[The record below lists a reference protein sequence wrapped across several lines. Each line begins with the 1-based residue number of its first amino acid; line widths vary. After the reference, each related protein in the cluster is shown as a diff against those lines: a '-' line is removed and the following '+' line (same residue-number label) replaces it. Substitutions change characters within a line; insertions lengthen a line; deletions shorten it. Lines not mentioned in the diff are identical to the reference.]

1 MPPIERTR
9 AWVTFFKA
17 LADENRL
24 KIVGLLAHK
33 PHSVEE
39 IAALLHI
46 SPATA
51 SHHLQRLLAAD
62 LVEARALQYY
72 NVYALRPDALRQ
84 MAEQLLTVESIKE
97 TVQTL
102 DLDGY
107 DCVIDAILGTG
118 SSGAVRGIAADV
130 IRAINDSDALVLSVD
145 IPSGLGSDGD
155 DALFQFGQYAHVT
168 LPCANSRTEFSQI
181 AAQQR
186 PQLSIPRKTL
196 VVLFP
201 LHFSRLKCAIQL
213 HHRCDAVCQR

>member
-1 MPPIERTR
+1 MLPAERTH

-84 MAEQLLTVESIKE
+84 MAEQLLTVESIKA

-107 DCVIDAILGTG
+107 ADLVLKDYV
-118 SSGAVRGIAADV
+118 VRG
-130 IRAINDSDALVLSVD
+130 
-145 IPSGLGSDGD
+145 
-155 DALFQFGQYAHVT
+155 
-168 LPCANSRTEFSQI
+168 
-181 AAQQR
+181 
-186 PQLSIPRKTL
+186 
-196 VVLFP
+196 
-201 LHFSRLKCAIQL
+201 RLKAIPTQVRKRQVIL
-213 HHRCDAVCQR
+213 LRLAEEFESGKRYPERRVNEILKSFHADYATLRRLMVEAGLLAQNNGYYWRVTT

>member
-24 KIVGLLAHK
+24 KIVGLLAHQ

-72 NVYALRPDALRQ
+72 NVYALRPGTLRQ
-84 MAEQLLTVESIKE
+84 MAEQLATLESIKE
-97 TVQTL
+97 TVQAL
-102 DLDGY
+102 DFDGY
-107 DCVIDAILGTG
+107 VDLVLKDYV
-118 SSGAVRGIAADV
+118 VRG
-130 IRAINDSDALVLSVD
+130 
-145 IPSGLGSDGD
+145 
-155 DALFQFGQYAHVT
+155 
-168 LPCANSRTEFSQI
+168 
-181 AAQQR
+181 
-186 PQLSIPRKTL
+186 
-196 VVLFP
+196 
-201 LHFSRLKCAIQL
+201 RLKAIPTQVRKRQVIL
-213 HHRCDAVCQR
+213 VRLAEEFENGKRYPERRVNEILKSFHADYATLRRLMVEAGLLAQRNGYYWRVIT

>member
-1 MPPIERTR
+1 MLPAERTH

-72 NVYALRPDALRQ
+72 NVYALRPDALRL
-84 MAEQLLTVESIKE
+84 MAEQLLTVESIKA
-97 TVQTL
+97 TVQSL

-107 DCVIDAILGTG
+107 A
-118 SSGAVRGIAADV
+118 
-130 IRAINDSDALVLSVD
+130 ALVLKD
-145 IPSGLGSDGD
+145 
-155 DALFQFGQYAHVT
+155 Y
-168 LPCANSRTEFSQI
+168 
-181 AAQQR
+181 
-186 PQLSIPRKTL
+186 
-196 VVLFP
+196 VVRG
-201 LHFSRLKCAIQL
+201 RLKAIPTQVRKREVIL
-213 HHRCDAVCQR
+213 LGLVEEFESGKRYLERRV

>member
-24 KIVGLLAHK
+24 KIVGLLAHQ

-72 NVYALRPDALRQ
+72 NVYALRPGTLRQ
-84 MAEQLLTVESIKE
+84 MAEQLATLESLKE
-97 TVQTL
+97 TAQAI
-102 DLDGY
+102 DFDGY
-107 DCVIDAILGTG
+107 ATLVLKDYV
-118 SSGAVRGIAADV
+118 VRGRLKA
-130 IRAINDSDALVLSVD
+130 
-145 IPSGLGSDGD
+145 IPSQVRKRQVILLRLADEFEIGKRYPERKVNQILKSFHADYATLRRLMVEAGL
-155 DALFQFGQYAHVT
+155 
-168 LPCANSRTEFSQI
+168 
-181 AAQQR
+181 
-186 PQLSIPRKTL
+186 LSHSNGFYWRET
-196 VVLFP
+196 
-201 LHFSRLKCAIQL
+201 A
-213 HHRCDAVCQR
+213 

>member
-1 MPPIERTR
+1 MLPAERTH

-97 TVQTL
+97 TVQAL
-102 DLDGY
+102 DFDRYVDLVLKDY
-107 DCVIDAILGTG
+107 V
-118 SSGAVRGIAADV
+118 VRG
-130 IRAINDSDALVLSVD
+130 RLKD
-145 IPSGLGSDGD
+145 IPTQVRKRQVILVRLAEEFENGKRYPERRVNEILKSFHADYATLRRLMVEAGLLAQSNG
-155 DALFQFGQYAHVT
+155 YYWRVT
-168 LPCANSRTEFSQI
+168 T
-181 AAQQR
+181 
-186 PQLSIPRKTL
+186 
-196 VVLFP
+196 
-201 LHFSRLKCAIQL
+201 
-213 HHRCDAVCQR
+213 